1 MDKEC
6 SCCCNRTKKTPRNPE
21 QIKSLKTRIN
31 RISGQLDG
39 ISKMIDDNRYCGDI
53 LIQVAACERALQ
65 EIGYLLLKDHL
76 SSCVKEEIIQG
87 NDSVIDEAMEL
98 MKRLK

>member
-6 SCCCNRTKKTPRNPE
+6 SCCCNRTKKTPRSPE